1 MVCDSNILIYAAE
14 PGDAL
19 CLPLVQRPDALI
31 SSVTR
36 VEVLGFPG
44 FDSLPQE
51 RQDSLEAIVALS
63 VEIPLDNEVILRAI
77 SLRRQKKMSLGDSLI
92 AATALEYGV
101 PLVTRN
107 DSDFKHIAGL
117 AIINPFA
124 VPPR

>member
-14 PGDAL
+14 PGDTL

-44 FDSLPQE
+44 FGSLPQE
-51 RQDSLEAIVALS
+51 RQDSLEDIIASS
-63 VEIPLDNEVILRAI
+63 VEIPLDNEIILRAI
-77 SLRRQKKMSLGDSLI
+77 TLRRLKKMSLGDSLI

-107 DSDFKHIAGL
+107 ESDFKHIVGL
-117 AIINPFA
+117 VLINPFA
-124 VPPR
+124 TPP

>member
-14 PGDAL
+14 PGDTL

-44 FDSLPQE
+44 FASLPQE
-51 RQDSLEAIVALS
+51 RQDSLEAIIASS
-63 VEIPLDNEVILRAI
+63 VEVPLDNEIILQAI
-77 SLRRQKKMSLGDSLI
+77 SLRRLKRMSLGDSLI

-107 DSDFKHIAGL
+107 DSDFIHIAGL
-117 AIINPFA
+117 IVINPFA
-124 VPPR
+124 TSP